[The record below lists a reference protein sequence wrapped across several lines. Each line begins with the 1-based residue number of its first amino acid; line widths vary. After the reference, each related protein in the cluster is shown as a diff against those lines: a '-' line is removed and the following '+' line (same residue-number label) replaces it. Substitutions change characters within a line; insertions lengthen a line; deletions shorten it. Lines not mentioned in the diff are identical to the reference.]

1 MDHNPKKI
9 TMEKIKKEIPFIS
22 IALLPFVYLAYI
34 WNRLPESVP
43 MHWNA
48 SGEIDDYGSKNELF
62 FVLLLLVGLPYLI
75 FLVIPNI
82 DPKQK
87 LQNMGN
93 KLNNLRFILT
103 LFMSALAIFI
113 LYSVQQQS
121 SNPGFIFSIVGLLF
135 AFLGNYFKTI
145 KPNYFIG
152 IKTPWTLESEEVW
165 KKTHLL
171 AGKMWFVGGLLMAM
185 TFVLP
190 EPVNL
195 FVFLGITAVISVI
208 PIVYSYLEFKKQ
220 KTNQEHTS

>member
-1 MDHNPKKI
+1 MDYNPKKI
-9 TMEKIKKEIPFIS
+9 TMEKFKKEIPFIS
-22 IALLPFVYLAYI
+22 IALLPFIYLAYI

-48 SGEIDDYGSKNELF
+48 SGEINDYGNKSEFL
-62 FVLLLLVGLPYLI
+62 FVLLLLIGLPYLI
-75 FLVIPNI
+75 FLVIPHI

-93 KLNNLRFILT
+93 KLKNLRFILN

-113 LYSVQQQS
+113 LYSVQQQTT
-121 SNPGFIFSIVGLLF
+121 NPGFIFSIVGLLF

-152 IKTPWTLESEEVW
+152 IKTPWTLENEEVW

-171 AGKMWFVGGLLMAM
+171 AGKMWFVGGLLMTL

-190 EPVNL
+190 EPINL
-195 FVFLGITAVISVI
+195 FVFLGITAVISII
-208 PIVYSYLEFKKQ
+208 PIIYSYLEFKRIKNQ
-220 KTNQEHTS
+220 QEHTT

>member
-1 MDHNPKKI
+1 
-9 TMEKIKKEIPFIS
+9 MEKIKKEIPFIS
-22 IALLPFVYLAYI
+22 IALLPFIYLAYI
-34 WNRLPESVP
+34 WNRLPEKVP

-48 SGEIDDYGSKNELF
+48 SGEIDNYGNKSELLWM
-62 FVLLLLVGLPYLI
+62 LLLIVGLPYFI
-75 FLVIPNI
+75 FLVIPHI

-93 KLNNLRFILT
+93 KLNNLRFILS

-113 LYSVQQQS
+113 LYSIQQEI
-121 SNPGFIFSIVGLLF
+121 SNPGFVFAIIGLLF

-152 IKTPWTLESEEVW
+152 IRTPWTLENEEVW

-171 AGKMWFVGGLLMAM
+171 GGKMWFVGGLLMAL

-190 EPVNL
+190 NPLNL
-195 FVFLGITAVISVI
+195 YVFLGITAIISVI
-208 PIVYSYLEFKKQ
+208 PIIYSYLEFKRLKASN
-220 KTNQEHTS
+220 NQQ